1 MNKAHRGFTLIELL
15 VVIAIIAVLIALL
28 LPAVQSAREAARR
41 AQCTNNLKQIGLGMH
56 NYQSANGS
64 LPYGVKGCCWGTW
77 LVAVL
82 PYVEQQ
88 AMFNAW
94 NSYGNDRTDGMVP
107 GGLRYGSPANITVTS
122 SRINAYYCPTD
133 PNNLNKIGVTATI
146 KGNTFSV
153 TSQNYVVNFGNTIT
167 NQTPLY
173 AWNNTQLKFGGAPF
187 TDIGSP
193 DADIT
198 GYTSGSGGKSA
209 PGVTGTV
216 DFNGIPDG
224 LSNTMMASEI
234 LVGQGWDLR
243 GFSWWGYAP
252 MFTGL
257 YPPNS
262 SYPDVLQFP
271 SYCSSTPLPLMP
283 CTGAT
288 GSVVN
293 GVYTGLG
300 MFNDVRSRHP
310 GGVNV
315 GMCDGSVRFIKNS
328 INIYTFQAL
337 ASTKGGEVISSDSY

>member
-1 MNKAHRGFTLIELL
+1 MNNPRRGFTLIELL

-28 LPAVQSAREAARR
+28 LPAVQAAREAARR
-41 AQCTNNLKQIGLGMH
+41 AQCTNNLKQIGLAMH
-56 NYQSANGS
+56 NYQSANGC

-77 LVAVL
+77 LIAVL
-82 PYVEQQ
+82 PYVEQS
-88 AMFNAW
+88 ALFNAW
-94 NSYGNDRTDGMVP
+94 NSYGNDRYEALTP
-107 GGLRYGSPANITVTS
+107 GGLRYASPANGTVTA
-122 SRINAYYCPTD
+122 SRVNAYFCPSD
-133 PNNLNKIGVTATI
+133 PNSTNLVGAGPTINGV
-146 KGNTFSV
+146 KFST

-167 NQTPLY
+167 NQTPFY
-173 AWNNTQLKFGGAPF
+173 VWNNRQLAFLGAPF

-193 DADIT
+193 DADIA
-198 GYTSGSGGKSA
+198 GYTSGAGGKSA
-209 PGVTGTV
+209 PGTARTI
-216 DFNGIPDG
+216 DFAGITDG
-224 LSNTMMASEI
+224 LSNTMITSEI

-262 SYPDVLQFP
+262 SFPDVLQFS
-271 SYCSSTPLPLMP
+271 SYCGTVPPNPP

-288 GSVVN
+288 GTVAN

-300 MFNDVRSRHP
+300 MFNNVRSKHP

-315 GMCDGSVRFIKNS
+315 GMGDGSVRFIKNS

-337 ASTKGGEVISSDSY
+337 ASTQGNEVISSDSY